1 MAAAAGATA
10 EGASAEGASAQD
22 TPAHPP
28 ISTRNVAAAVVGNW
42 LEFYDFIVYTFFTL
56 QIGDAFFPS
65 HSAFGRLM
73 LSLFTFG
80 VGFIFRPIGAVV
92 IGRFSDRVGRRP
104 AMLLSFGLM
113 GAALLGF
120 VCVPTYRQIGMWAPI
135 LAVTCRLVQG
145 FALGGEVGPT
155 TAYLIEAAPLNQR
168 GLYGAW
174 QSASQSLA
182 SVSAGLAGLTI
193 SAVLSAS
200 ATHDWGWRIALA
212 IGVLVLPVGMI
223 IRRHLPETL
232 GRAEPKLA
240 AHADIA
246 ADAGPLAVLA
256 GHWRVILLGL
266 GLIAAATISTYV
278 FSFMTTYAQTTLH
291 MGMRTG
297 LLVAVTNGIA
307 GFAASI
313 AGGALSDRFGRR
325 ALMIWPRILFLLAI
339 LPTFMLVVR
348 IHQPVALLGMMAGLS
363 IIGNLSGVPVLIA
376 ITESLRKDVRGVGV
390 ATIYATAVAVFGGTT
405 QPIVAWLDHVT
416 GNPLAIAWYLV
427 GATCVGLLSSILIA
441 ETVVREKRA

>member
-1 MAAAAGATA
+1 MVTAAEATA
-10 EGASAEGASAQD
+10 LEGIRA
-22 TPAHPP
+22 P
-28 ISTRNVAAAVVGNW
+28 ISTRNVAAAVIGNW
-42 LEFYDFIVYTFFTL
+42 LEFYDFVVYTFFTL
-56 QIGDAFFPS
+56 QIGDAFFPT
-65 HSAFGRLM
+65 HSEFGRLM

-80 VGFIFRPIGAVV
+80 VGFAARPVGAVV
-92 IGRFSDRVGRRP
+92 IGRFADKVGRRP
-104 AMLLSFGLM
+104 AMMLSFSLM

-120 VCVPTYRQIGMWAPI
+120 VCVPSYQQIGMLAPI
-135 LAVTCRLVQG
+135 LAVSCRLVQG

-174 QSASQSLA
+174 QSGSQSLA
-182 SVSAGLAGLTI
+182 SISGGAMGLLIA
-193 SAVLSAS
+193 AVLGAHQ
-200 ATHDWGWRIALA
+200 AHDWGWRLALA
-212 IGVLVLPVGMI
+212 IGVLVLPFGLI

-232 GRAEPKLA
+232 GHAEPKLA

-256 GHWRVILLGL
+256 SHWRVILLGL
-266 GLIAAATISTYV
+266 GLIAAGTISTYV

-291 MGMRTG
+291 MGMQTG

-307 GFAASI
+307 GFFASI

-325 ALMIWPRILFLLAI
+325 ALLIWPRLLFLAAI
-339 LPTFMLVVR
+339 LPTFMLVVN
-348 IHQPVALLGMMAGLS
+348 IHQPVALLSLMAALS
-363 IIGNLSGVPVLIA
+363 IIGNLSGVPAIII

-416 GNPLAIAWYLV
+416 GNPLAIAWYLM
-427 GATCVGLLSSILIA
+427 GATCVGLISSILIA
-441 ETVVREKRA
+441 ETVIRDKRT

>member
-1 MAAAAGATA
+1 MAAAAETAQGAPA
-10 EGASAEGASAQD
+10 E
-22 TPAHPP
+22 P
-28 ISTRNVAAAVVGNW
+28 ISVRNVAAAVVGNW
-42 LEFYDFIVYTFFTL
+42 LEFYDFVVYTFFTL
-56 QIGDAFFPS
+56 QIGDAFFPT
-65 HSAFGRLM
+65 HSEFGKLM

-80 VGFIFRPIGAVV
+80 VGFGCRPIGAIV
-92 IGRFSDRVGRRP
+92 IGRFADKVGRRP
-104 AMLLSFGLM
+104 AMMLSFSLM

-120 VCVPTYRQIGMWAPI
+120 VCVPSYHQIGIWAPI
-135 LAVTCRLVQG
+135 LAVTCRLIQG

-155 TAYLIEAAPLNQR
+155 TAYLIEAAPLAKR

-182 SVSAGLAGLTI
+182 SISGGAMGLLI
-193 SAVLSAS
+193 SAVLGVSA
-200 ATHDWGWRIALA
+200 AHEWGWRIALA
-212 IGVLVLPVGMI
+212 IGVIVLPFGLI
-223 IRRHLPETL
+223 IRRYLPETL
-232 GRAEPKLA
+232 GHEEPKLA

-246 ADAGPLAVLA
+246 ADAGQLAVLA
-256 GHWRVILLGL
+256 SHWRVIVLGL
-266 GLIAAATISTYV
+266 GLIAAGTISTYV

-291 MGMRTG
+291 MGMQTG
-297 LLVAVTNGIA
+297 LLIAVTNGVA

-339 LPTFMLVVR
+339 LPTFMLVVH
-348 IHQPVALLGMMAGLS
+348 IHQPVALLSLMAVLNVV
-363 IIGNLSGVPVLIA
+363 GNLSGVPAIII

-416 GNPLAIAWYLV
+416 GNPLAIAWYLM
-427 GATCVGLLSSILIA
+427 GATFVGLVASILIA
-441 ETVVREKRA
+441 ETVIRTKPAQGANA